1 MVRVTP
7 TKGIGMARLTLQI
20 RGHELPGS
28 SCGEYRHVH
37 VGTQRGKNPEQ
48 LVSADVS
55 EAVFDI
61 PVETVGAADG
71 TTDFKGPHVQGPR
84 GSRFIYLTWGELPP
98 EGEFAMFRR
107 AKFFLADLPP
117 EAAAGGTVRTDVAL
131 TDDRGLPLCA
141 AVRPPRITWRFSGA
155 DERG

>member
-1 MVRVTP
+1 
-7 TKGIGMARLTLQI
+7 MAQLTLQI

-37 VGTQRGKNPEQ
+37 VGTQRGKEPDQ
-48 LVSADVS
+48 LVQADAP
-55 EAVFDI
+55 EAVFRI
-61 PVETVGAADG
+61 TVETITGTDG

-98 EGEFAMFRR
+98 GGAFAMFRR

-117 EAAAGGTVRTDVAL
+117 EAAAGGTARTDVAL

-155 DERG
+155 DDRG